1 MKIKYIEHADGRIQK
16 AHNHSLPEPAGTK
29 LSKSLNRSGYGL
41 ARYVTSR
48 KRKNRASAHSGVS
61 HE

>member
-1 MKIKYIEHADGRIQK
+1 MKIKYIEHADGRRQK
-16 AHNHSLPEPAGTK
+16 APDRKLEHEPAGSK

-48 KRKNRASAHSGVS
+48 KRKNLPRGHAVR
-61 HE
+61 